1 MLIET
6 KVTTLHQ
13 VAIDKIYKQMYADD
27 ITKSSYSYLDEYYKK
42 YNIIA
47 RTKER
52 RKENN
57 KTHRLNLKRKGII

>member
-42 YNIIA
+42 YNIKAQTKA
-47 RTKER
+47 RK
-52 RKENN
+52 KFYNN
-57 KTHRLNLKRKGII
+57 LHWCKKKKG

>member
-13 VAIDKIYKQMYADD
+13 VAIDKNYNQMYADD

-42 YNIIA
+42 YNIKPQTKA
-47 RTKER
+47 RK
-52 RKENN
+52 KVYNN
-57 KTHRLNLKRKGII
+57 LHWCKKKKG